1 MKKVD
6 RILLRFSEENVAEPI
21 TSQVILELGIPMR
34 IVTATVNSLGGDILL
49 EVPAVHVETV
59 AKSFRKKGVVVKFP
73 KLIEVDSDKC
83 FDCGACYALCPVDA
97 ISYDKDYSV
106 VFDEKTCI
114 GSPCG
119 LCVDA
124 CPARAIT
131 LVEQHRNNQK

>member
-1 MKKVD
+1 MD

-21 TSQVILELGIPMR
+21 TSKVILELGIPMR
-34 IVTATVNSLGGDILL
+34 IVTATVNSLGGDILV
-49 EVPAVHVETV
+49 EVPAVHVEKIV
-59 AKSFRKKGVVVKFP
+59 KAFRDKGVIVKFP

-83 FDCGACYALCPVDA
+83 IDCGACYALCPVNA

-124 CPARAIT
+124 CPTRAIK
-131 LVEQHRNNQK
+131 LVEQHRKNRK

>member
-1 MKKVD
+1 MD

-34 IVTATVNSLGGDILL
+34 IVTATVNSLGGDILV
-49 EVPAVHVETV
+49 EVPAVQVDKIV
-59 AKSFRKKGVVVKFP
+59 KAFKAKGVIVKFP

-97 ISYDKDYSV
+97 ISYDENYSV
-106 VFDEKTCI
+106 IFDEKTCI

-124 CPARAIT
+124 CPARAIA
-131 LVEQHRNNQK
+131 LVEQHRNNRK

>member
-1 MKKVD
+1 MD
-6 RILLRFSEENVAEPI
+6 RILLRFSEKNVEEPI
-21 TSQVILELGIPMR
+21 TSQIILELGIPMR

-49 EVPAVHVETV
+49 EVPAVHVEKIV
-59 AKSFRKKGVVVKFP
+59 KAFRKRGVVVKFP

-97 ISYDKDYSV
+97 IVYDEDYSV

-131 LVEQHRNNQK
+131 LVEQPRNNRK

>member
-1 MKKVD
+1 MD
-6 RILLRFSEENVAEPI
+6 RILLRFSEENVEEPI
-21 TSQVILELGIPMR
+21 TSQIIIELGIPMR
-34 IVTATVNSLGGDILL
+34 IVTATINSQGGDILV
-49 EVPAVHVETV
+49 EVPKVHVEKV
-59 AKSFRKKGVVVKFP
+59 VKAFRKKGVVVKFP
-73 KLIEVDSDKC
+73 KLIEVDCDKC
-83 FDCGACYALCPVDA
+83 IDCGACYALCPVDA

-131 LVEQHRNNQK
+131 LVEQNRNNQK

>member
-1 MKKVD
+1 MD
-6 RILLRFSEENVAEPI
+6 RILLRFSEKNVEEPI

-34 IVTATVNSLGGDILL
+34 IVTATVNSLGGDILV
-49 EVPAVHVETV
+49 EVPAVHIVKV
-59 AKSFRKKGVVVKFP
+59 VQAFRAKGVIVKFP
-73 KLIEVDSDKC
+73 KLIEVDYDKC
-83 FDCGACYALCPVDA
+83 FDSGACYALCPVNA
-97 ISYDKDYSV
+97 ISFKEDHSID
-106 VFDEKTCI
+106 FDEATCI

>member
-6 RILLRFSEENVAEPI
+6 RILLRFTEKNVEEPV

-34 IVTATVNSLGGDILL
+34 IVTATINSLGGDILV
-49 EVPAVHVETV
+49 EVPKVHLKKIVQ
-59 AKSFRKKGVVVKFP
+59 AFRAKGVVVKFP
-73 KLIEVDSDKC
+73 KLIEVDYDQC
-83 FDCGACYALCPVDA
+83 FDCGACFGLCPVSA
-97 ISYDKDYSV
+97 ICFKDDHSV
-106 VFDEKTCI
+106 IFDEATCI

>member
-1 MKKVD
+1 MD
-6 RILLRFSEENVAEPI
+6 RILLRFSEENVEEPI
-21 TSQVILELGIPMR
+21 TSQIILELGIPMR

-49 EVPAVHVETV
+49 EVPAVHVEKV
-59 AKSFRKKGVVVKFP
+59 VQAFRKKGVVVKFP
-73 KLIEVDSDKC
+73 KLIKVDSDKC

-97 ISYDKDYSV
+97 IVYDGDYSV

-124 CPARAIT
+124 CPALAIT
-131 LVEQHRNNQK
+131 LVEQDRNNRK

>member
-1 MKKVD
+1 MD
-6 RILLRFSEENVAEPI
+6 RILLRFSEENVEEPI
-21 TSQVILELGIPMR
+21 TSQIILELGIPLR
-34 IVTATVNSLGGDILL
+34 IVTATVNSLGGDILV
-49 EVPAVHVETV
+49 EVPAVHVEKV
-59 AKSFRKKGVVVKFP
+59 VQAFRAKGVVVKFP

-97 ISYDKDYSV
+97 IVYDSDYSV

-131 LVEQHRNNQK
+131 LVEQNRNNRK

>member
-1 MKKVD
+1 MD

-34 IVTATVNSLGGDILL
+34 IVTATVNSLGGDILV
-49 EVPAVHVETV
+49 EVPAVHLKKIIR
-59 AKSFRKKGVVVKFP
+59 AFRDKGVIVKFQ
-73 KLIEVDSDKC
+73 KLIEVDYDKC

-97 ISYDKDYSV
+97 ISIKEDDSV
-106 VFDEKTCI
+106 VFNEKTCI

-131 LVEQHRNNQK
+131 LVEQHRNHPK

>member
-1 MKKVD
+1 MD

-21 TSQVILELGIPMR
+21 TSKIILELGIPMR
-34 IVTATVNSLGGDILL
+34 IVTATINSQGGDILV
-49 EVPAVHVETV
+49 EVPRVHVEKIV
-59 AKSFRKKGVVVKFP
+59 NAFRKKGVVVKFP
-73 KLIEVDSDKC
+73 KLIEVDCDKC
-83 FDCGACYALCPVDA
+83 IDCGACYALCPVDA
-97 ISYDKDYSV
+97 ISYNKDYSV

-131 LVEQHRNNQK
+131 LVEQNRNHQK

>member
-1 MKKVD
+1 MD

-49 EVPAVHVETV
+49 EVPAVHVDKIV
-59 AKSFRKKGVVVKFP
+59 KAFKAKGVVVKFP
-73 KLIEVDSDKC
+73 TLIEVDSDKC

-97 ISYDKDYSV
+97 IAYDEKYSV

-131 LVEQHRNNQK
+131 LVEQHRKNRK

>member
-1 MKKVD
+1 MD

-34 IVTATVNSLGGDILL
+34 IVTATVNSLGGDILV
-49 EVPAVHVETV
+49 EVPAVHVEKIV
-59 AKSFRKKGVVVKFP
+59 KAFKAKGVDVKFP
-73 KLIEVDSDKC
+73 KLIEVDYDKC

-97 ISYDKDYSV
+97 ISYDEEYSV

>member
-1 MKKVD
+1 MD
-6 RILLRFSEENVAEPI
+6 RILLRFSEENVEEPI

-34 IVTATVNSLGGDILL
+34 IVTATVNSLGGDILV
-49 EVPAVHVETV
+49 EVPAVHVEKIV
-59 AKSFRKKGVVVKFP
+59 KAFKAKGVIVRFP

-83 FDCGACYALCPVDA
+83 YDCGACYALCPVDA
-97 ISYDKDYSV
+97 ISYEDDYSV

-124 CPARAIT
+124 CPARAIK
-131 LVEQHRNNQK
+131 LVEQNRNNRK

>member
-1 MKKVD
+1 MNRMD
-6 RILLRFSEENVAEPI
+6 RILLRFSEENVEEPI

-34 IVTATVNSLGGDILL
+34 IVTATVNSLGGDILV
-49 EVPAVHVETV
+49 EVPAVHVDKIVKAFKT
-59 AKSFRKKGVVVKFP
+59 KGVVVKFP
-73 KLIEVDSDKC
+73 KLIEVDCDKC
-83 FDCGACYALCPVDA
+83 FDCGACFALCPVDA
-97 ISYDKDYSV
+97 ISYDTDNSI

-131 LVEQHRNNQK
+131 LVEQHRNHRK

>member
-1 MKKVD
+1 MD
-6 RILLRFSEENVAEPI
+6 RILLRFSGEIVEEPI
-21 TSQVILELGIPMR
+21 TAQVILELGIPLK

-49 EVPAVHVETV
+49 EVPAIHLERIVK
-59 AKSFRKKGVVVKFP
+59 AFRKRGVIVKFP
-73 KLIEVDSDKC
+73 ELIEVDSDKC

-97 ISYDKDYSV
+97 IKYDEGYSV

-131 LVEQHRNNQK
+131 LVEQHRNNRK

>member
-1 MKKVD
+1 MD

-21 TSQVILELGIPMR
+21 TSQVILELGLPMR
-34 IVTATVNSLGGDILL
+34 IVTATVNSLGGDILV
-49 EVPAVHVETV
+49 EVPAVHVDKIV
-59 AKSFRKKGVVVKFP
+59 KAFKAKGVIVKFP

-97 ISYDKDYSV
+97 ISYDEKYSV
-106 VFDEKTCI
+106 IFDEKTCI

-124 CPARAIT
+124 CPARAIA
-131 LVEQHRNNQK
+131 LVEQHRNNRK

>member
-1 MKKVD
+1 MD
-6 RILLRFSEENVAEPI
+6 RILLRFSEENVEEPI
-21 TSQVILELGIPMR
+21 TSQIILELGIPMR

-49 EVPAVHVETV
+49 EVPAVHVEKV
-59 AKSFRKKGVVVKFP
+59 VQAFRAKGVVVKFP

-97 ISYDKDYSV
+97 IVYDSDYSV

-131 LVEQHRNNQK
+131 LVEQNRNNRK

>member
-1 MKKVD
+1 MD

-34 IVTATVNSLGGDILL
+34 IVTATVNSLGGDILV
-49 EVPAVHVETV
+49 EVPAVHVDKIV
-59 AKSFRKKGVVVKFP
+59 KAFKAKGVIVKFP

-97 ISYDKDYSV
+97 ISYDENYSV
-106 VFDEKTCI
+106 IFDEKTCI

-124 CPARAIT
+124 CPARAIA
-131 LVEQHRNNQK
+131 LVEQHRNDRK

>member
-1 MKKVD
+1 MD
-6 RILLRFSEENVAEPI
+6 RILLRFSEENVEEPI
-21 TSQVILELGIPMR
+21 TSQVILELGIPLR

-49 EVPAVHVETV
+49 EVPAVHVEKV
-59 AKSFRKKGVVVKFP
+59 VQAFRKKGVVVKFP
-73 KLIEVDSDKC
+73 KLIKVDSDKC

-97 ISYDKDYSV
+97 ISYDEDYSV

-124 CPARAIT
+124 CPALAIT
-131 LVEQHRNNQK
+131 LVEQDRNNRK

>member
-1 MKKVD
+1 MD
-6 RILLRFSEENVAEPI
+6 RILLRFSEENVEEPI
-21 TSQVILELGIPMR
+21 TSQIILELGIPMR

-49 EVPAVHVETV
+49 EVPAVHVKKIIK
-59 AKSFRKKGVVVKFP
+59 AFRKRGVVVKFP

-97 ISYDKDYSV
+97 IAYDSDYSV

-131 LVEQHRNNQK
+131 LVEQPRNNRK

>member
-1 MKKVD
+1 MMD

-34 IVTATVNSLGGDILL
+34 IVTATVNSSGGDILL
-49 EVPAVHVETV
+49 EVPAIHVEKIV
-59 AKSFRKKGVVVKFP
+59 KAFREKDVIVRFP
-73 KLIEVDSDKC
+73 KLIEVDCDKC

-97 ISYDKDYSV
+97 ISYQQEYSV
-106 VFDEKTCI
+106 VFDEKKCI

-124 CPARAIT
+124 CPARAIK
-131 LVEQHRNNQK
+131 LVEQNRNNRK

>member
-1 MKKVD
+1 VKEMD
-6 RILLRFSEENVAEPI
+6 RILLRFSEENVEEPI

-34 IVTATVNSLGGDILL
+34 IVTATINSLGGDILV
-49 EVPAVHVETV
+49 EVPKVHLKKIVQ
-59 AKSFRKKGVVVKFP
+59 AFRAKGVVVKFP
-73 KLIEVDSDKC
+73 KLIEVDYDQC
-83 FDCGACYALCPVDA
+83 IDCGACYALCPVNA
-97 ISYDKDYSV
+97 ISFKEDHSI
-106 VFDEKTCI
+106 VFDENTCI